1 MKKLTR
7 YRWPGNV
14 RELQH
19 VIERAI
25 ILSDSKTL
33 KPVDFLIDR
42 TEAPAVSDSLN
53 MEDVEKQT
61 IANALQR
68 NRQNIT
74 KAADELGM
82 ARTTL
87 YRKMKRYD
95 L

>member
-19 VIERAI
+19 VMERAI

-33 KPVDFLIDR
+33 KPVDFLIER
-42 TEAPAVSDSLN
+42 TEAAAVSDSLN

>member
-1 MKKLTR
+1 
-7 YRWPGNV
+7 
-14 RELQH
+14 
-19 VIERAI
+19 
-25 ILSDSKTL
+25 
-33 KPVDFLIDR
+33 
-42 TEAPAVSDSLN
+42 